1 MLIHSAAP
9 AAFWAEPIVTATYL
23 VNRLLCR
30 ATGTTTPFE
39 LLFGVPPDYS
49 DPRVFGCLCYPNL
62 TATTLHKL
70 APRSTACVFIGYPSD
85 HRGYRCFDIETRWVY
100 TSRHVIFDE
109 QTFQF
114 QRASTPAPPVAPAH
128 DVDDTPP

>member
-85 HRGYRCFDIETRWVY
+85 HRGYRCFDIETLRLHQLRRRT
-100 TSRHVIFDE
+100 TSATHRPERIQARLPILACD
-109 QTFQF
+109 
-114 QRASTPAPPVAPAH
+114 SMLI
-128 DVDDTPP
+128 